1 MKRKRTSLDE
11 PEFVRVL
18 WRRMY
23 VNNVL
28 FTARQ
33 TRGIDRHDAG
43 RASSPP
49 TTTTDAASAS
59 GAVNIP
65 LAHVIV
71 SIKRRA
77 QLKQFADYYASRGIS
92 GADRLNVDTD
102 PVHSATRATPR
113 HVLQMQR
120 RRQAAAAAAAHVA
133 NITTLRERTS
143 PAYDV
148 VVHVYDSETLA
159 MRAHTL
165 LKSHRSVLDAHEPHP
180 TPVQLPGSSAAL
192 DIACGDHH
200 TVVLTDT
207 GGLVAFGNNWHGQL
221 GLDPTT
227 TDSGCVFEAT
237 RVFWWRPLVGQREDD
252 GDAEMASEL
261 SLPMPSS
268 SSGGQSPSKK
278 PTASASSPHRG
289 KPPTTAYQP
298 SAPRVYLLTAIGD
311 TTAIVDEHGHV
322 YVWGMCVAPGAFAG
336 AAGLVGRWIPQRVD
350 VAADSNSG
358 GASAAIVRRR
368 VVMEGGTA
376 APWSSIAVANG
387 SRGSR
392 APQRFFLSC
401 RRHLN

>member
-1 MKRKRTSLDE
+1 MDPQQSAIYGAAQSDLQDLFRELARHGRVSATELQQGLLPFTAGDARRDLQELIDDMKRKRTSLDE

-43 RASSPP
+43 RASLPP

-165 LKSHRSVLDAHEPHP
+165 LKR
-180 TPVQLPGSSAAL
+180 
-192 DIACGDHH
+192 
-200 TVVLTDT
+200 
-207 GGLVAFGNNWHGQL
+207 
-221 GLDPTT
+221 
-227 TDSGCVFEAT
+227 
-237 RVFWWRPLVGQREDD
+237 
-252 GDAEMASEL
+252 
-261 SLPMPSS
+261 
-268 SSGGQSPSKK
+268 
-278 PTASASSPHRG
+278 
-289 KPPTTAYQP
+289 
-298 SAPRVYLLTAIGD
+298 
-311 TTAIVDEHGHV
+311 
-322 YVWGMCVAPGAFAG
+322 
-336 AAGLVGRWIPQRVD
+336 
-350 VAADSNSG
+350 
-358 GASAAIVRRR
+358 
-368 VVMEGGTA
+368 
-376 APWSSIAVANG
+376 
-387 SRGSR
+387 
-392 APQRFFLSC
+392 
-401 RRHLN
+401 

>member
-1 MKRKRTSLDE
+1 MLADEGDAFGLVGGTPLLKRRKTVVELHGVRSL
-11 PEFVRVL
+11 VC
-18 WRRMY
+18 
-23 VNNVL
+23 
-28 FTARQ
+28 
-33 TRGIDRHDAG
+33 GDRFAIGVCSGSDLYCWGAAPLG
-43 RASSPP
+43 RAKSSP
-49 TTTTDAASAS
+49 T
-59 GAVNIP
+59 P
-65 LAHVIV
+65 LP
-71 SIKRRA
+71 
-77 QLKQFADYYASRGIS
+77 LTPL
-92 GADRLNVDTD
+92 GADPSPRVAVQRVACGLHHAVLLFGTGKLLAWGSNV
-102 PVHSATRATPR
+102 HGQ
-113 HVLQMQR
+113 LG
-120 RRQAAAAAAAHVA
+120 
-133 NITTLRERTS
+133 LG
-143 PAYDV
+143 
-148 VVHVYDSETLA
+148 
-159 MRAHTL
+159 
-165 LKSHRSVLDAHEPHP
+165 SHRSVLDAHEPHP

-261 SLPMPSS
+261 PLPLPMPSS

-278 PTASASSPHRG
+278 PPASASPPHRG

-387 SRGSR
+387 
-392 APQRFFLSC
+392 LVVLV
-401 RRHLN
+401 RHSVSSSAAGDT